1 MDRLWGY
8 VQEIRYG
15 QHSRDM
21 PPKLKRVQRRRHL
34 SPHIW
39 SSRHSVV
46 LHVSH
51 QGPTREARGRLLR

>member
-1 MDRLWGY
+1 MDRLQGY

-15 QHSRDM
+15 QHSCDISHN
-21 PPKLKRVQRRRHL
+21 LKVQRRRHL

-46 LHVSH
+46 LVISH
-51 QGPTREARGRLLR
+51 QGPTREARGSILR

>member
-1 MDRLWGY
+1 MDRLRRY

-15 QHSRDM
+15 QHSRDI

-39 SSRHSVV
+39 SSRRSIV
-46 LHVSH
+46 LVISH
-51 QGPTREARGRLLR
+51 QGPTREAWGSLLR